1 MLPGMVMFALFGAA
15 GQTLYNKAD
24 ARNSELAEQGPDNT
38 KKSWL
43 DSKWSPMRVLSDSE
57 YENMLREK
65 LLKVNVE
72 IAMVDDSIE
81 ALRAQEKEME
91 AKRAQVES
99 KGSN

>member
-1 MLPGMVMFALFGAA
+1 
-15 GQTLYNKAD
+15 
-24 ARNSELAEQGPDNT
+24 
-38 KKSWL
+38 
-43 DSKWSPMRVLSDSE
+43 MRVLSDSE
-57 YENMLREK
+57 YENVLQEK